1 MHELATL
8 VMGCGSSSTAEHL
21 PPIDSARPRKK
32 VSKDAMNAIQREL
45 DADMDA
51 ILNMDNTMAE
61 KRHDVAEARRLFK
74 EADKDGS
81 GSVDAEELIT
91 IFIKLGLEIEK
102 SAVKEYAAKF
112 IADFD
117 KDGSNSIEMKEF
129 FKFYTQVFKA
139 EETRSKYAQRIAKE
153 VTTAQV
159 EAESD
164 ALFTKYDADKSGY
177 IDKKELELLLREC
190 LQLQLAEDQFK
201 HFVGDILKHADKSRD
216 KKIDRKEFLNLF
228 KKCLAS
234 PEILKK
240 YEEKVSLRYEGGS
253 WKTRK

>member
-1 MHELATL
+1 
-8 VMGCGSSSTAEHL
+8 MGCGSSSTAEHL

-32 VSKDAMNAIQREL
+32 VSKYAMNAIQREL

-112 IADFD
+112 ITDFD
-117 KDGSNSIEMKEF
+117 KDGSNNIEMKEF
-129 FKFYTQVFKA
+129 FKFYMVCHIVELKP
-139 EETRSKYAQRIAKE
+139 RI
-153 VTTAQV
+153 
-159 EAESD
+159 S
-164 ALFTKYDADKSGY
+164 S
-177 IDKKELELLLREC
+177 
-190 LQLQLAEDQFK
+190 
-201 HFVGDILKHADKSRD
+201 
-216 KKIDRKEFLNLF
+216 
-228 KKCLAS
+228 
-234 PEILKK
+234 
-240 YEEKVSLRYEGGS
+240 
-253 WKTRK
+253 